1 MGRCLMKIM
10 QLLTP
15 MTEVHWILVTD
26 TVRDALDHMETYD
39 LSAAPIL
46 DRDGRYLGTVTM
58 ADLQRHMA
66 GADRTATPLSAVER
80 RSRNPSVSVD
90 REVGSL
96 VAQAAGHR
104 FIPVVDDGGRLLG
117 IVDRRR
123 ILDGQLPLAA

>member
-1 MGRCLMKIM
+1 MKIM

-15 MTEVHWILVTD
+15 MAEVHWILVTD

-66 GADRTATPLSAVER
+66 GADRTAALATPLSAVER
-80 RSRNPSVSVD
+80 RSRNPAASVD
-90 REVGSL
+90 RAVDSL
-96 VAQAAGHR
+96 VEQALGHR